1 MASLASLNVGLPN
14 LVAWS
19 GRTVRTG
26 VWKEPVPGRR
36 LVRRLN
42 VDGDGQGDLA
52 GHGGE
57 QRAVLVYQSDSYRHW
72 EDHFGLDRLP
82 PGAFGENFTV
92 DGLPDD
98 EVCVGDRYAIGEAQF
113 EVTQPRVTCFRVG
126 MRLGQPQLPALLV
139 AHRRPGFYLRVL
151 QEGHVGTGDEVTLL
165 ERGRHQLSVAT
176 VDALLYLPNPD
187 LDLVKLA
194 VDIPALSPGW
204 VGSFRD
210 MLEAGPGARSPGGVR
225 AGTWSAWPGFR
236 KLVVREVVHESALV
250 SSFYLAA
257 SDGTPLPPARPG
269 QYLTLRVT
277 GASDPAPVRS
287 YSLSSSLSAAMP
299 GADGADVSQYRGAA
313 YRISVKR
320 ESAGQV
326 SGYLHDH
333 LLRGGEIEVA
343 APRGEFV
350 LDDSTDPV
358 VLISAGIGATPVLAM
373 LHELAETGTSRDV
386 WWIHATQTRDTL
398 AFAEEVGNL
407 LAVLP
412 TARSTVYLSDDQPPL
427 PLGFEAGRLSTD
439 VIAALG
445 LPRNASVFLC
455 GPPPFMDEMTD
466 ALVAAGL
473 EAGKIHTER
482 FGSVSSINPG
492 VVAAPARPAHQPP
505 GAPGA
510 GPAVTFAR
518 TGLTTR
524 WSEEFA
530 SVLELA
536 EACDVPTRWSCRS
549 GVCHT
554 CVTSVMSGA
563 SDYTTEPLEPPGP
576 DEALIC
582 ISRPRDDMVLDL

>member
-1 MASLASLNVGLPN
+1 MASLVSLNVGLPKP
-14 LVAWS
+14 VAWS
-19 GRTVRTG
+19 GRTVRTA
-26 VWKEPVPGRR
+26 VFKEPVQGPRW
-36 LVRRLN
+36 VRRLN
-42 VDGDGQGDLA
+42 IDGDGQGDLA

-57 QRAVLVYQSDSYRHW
+57 QRAVLVYQSHSYRYW
-72 EDHFGLDRLP
+72 EKYFEVDYLP

-98 EVCVGDRYAIGEAQF
+98 EVCIGDRYAIGEAQF

-151 QEGHVGTGDEVTLL
+151 KEGHVAAGDEITLL

-176 VDALLYLPNPD
+176 VDALLYLPDPD
-187 LDLVKLA
+187 LEFVELA
-194 VDIPALSPGW
+194 ADIPALSPGW
-204 VGSFRD
+204 LGSFRD
-210 MLEAGPGARSPGGVR
+210 MLEAGPGARSPGGVL
-225 AGTWSAWPGFR
+225 AGTRSAWPGFR
-236 KLVVREVVHESALV
+236 KLVVRDVVHESALV
-250 SSFYLAA
+250 SSYYLAA
-257 SDGTPLPPARPG
+257 VDGAPLPPAKPG
-269 QYLTLRVT
+269 QYLTFRVT
-277 GASDPAPVRS
+277 GAGDPAPVRS
-287 YSLSSSLSAAMP
+287 YSLSAVMAAGSDAGTSTGG
-299 GADGADVSQYRGAA
+299 GAT

-320 ESAGQV
+320 ESAGLV

-333 LLRGGEIEVA
+333 LVRGGEIEVA

-398 AFAEEVGNL
+398 AFADEVENL
-407 LAVLP
+407 LALLP
-412 TARSTVYLSDDQPPL
+412 TARSTFFLSDDQAPL
-427 PLGFEAGRLSTD
+427 PPGFEAGRLSTD
-439 VIAALG
+439 AVAALG
-445 LPRNASVFLC
+445 LPRNASVYLC
-455 GPPPFMDEMTD
+455 GPTAFMEQLTG

-473 EAGKIHTER
+473 EPGKIRSER

-492 VVAAPARPAHQPP
+492 VVAALARPAHQPP
-505 GAPGA
+505 GTPGT
-510 GPAVTFAR
+510 GPAVAFAR
-518 TGLTTR
+518 TGLATR

-530 SVLELA
+530 TLLELA

-554 CVTSVMSGA
+554 CVTSLMAGTVA
-563 SDYTTEPLEPPGP
+563 YTTEPLEPPGP

-582 ISRPRDDMVLDL
+582 ISRPCDDTVLDL